1 MKTTLKQIKSN
12 YSPDFIYKLGEIVEE
27 PSYDTNRFN
36 ECAPGI
42 HFFITREEAVNY

>member
-12 YSPDFIYKLGEIVEE
+12 YTPDFIYKLGKIVEE
-27 PSYDTNRFN
+27 PTYDTNRFN
-36 ECAPGI
+36 ECASGI